1 MNIEKA
7 NIKKVIQS
15 LLKEYCDDKE
25 IEIPKIDDETRLIG
39 SNALFDSLGLVG
51 FIVELEEKIE
61 EIYSVEIEI
70 ADEKAMSRFKSP
82 FINIGSLSEF
92 LVEKINES

>member
-1 MNIEKA
+1 
-7 NIKKVIQS
+7 
-15 LLKEYCDDKE
+15 
-25 IEIPKIDDETRLIG
+25 
-39 SNALFDSLGLVG
+39 LFDSLGLVG

-82 FINIGSLSEF
+82 FINIDSLSEF
-92 LVEKINES
+92 LVGKINES

>member
-15 LLKEYCDDKE
+15 FLKEYCNDKE
-25 IEIPKIDDETRLIG
+25 IEISKIDDKTRLIG
-39 SNALFDSLGLVG
+39 SDALFDSLGLVG
-51 FIVELEEKIE
+51 FIVELEEKLE
-61 EIYSVEIEI
+61 EIYAVEIEI

-82 FINIGSLSEF
+82 FINTDSLSEF

>member
-7 NIKKVIQS
+7 NIKKTIQS
-15 LLKEYCDDKE
+15 LLKEYFDDKE
-25 IEIPKIDDETRLIG
+25 IEIPKINDETRLIG

-82 FINIGSLSEF
+82 FINIDSLSEF
-92 LVEKINES
+92 LVGKINES

>member
-51 FIVELEEKIE
+51 FIVELEE
-61 EIYSVEIEI
+61 
-70 ADEKAMSRFKSP
+70 
-82 FINIGSLSEF
+82 
-92 LVEKINES
+92 